1 MDGSN
6 LQALQGYIVVSVV
19 LGCNVIGYLIKHYI
33 PKINKKYIP
42 LIMLFCGILINVII
56 TLSNGAPIDAIVI
69 ISGAVS
75 GLASTGT
82 YEAATGS
89 LGLHKVLGGIFAKK
103 EENEDE
109 EPETEESEE
118 ASEEDSSESEVSEEG
133 ENTSEEVEESE
144 ESEEA
149 SEESGDED

>member
-1 MDGSN
+1 MDGNN
-6 LQALQGYIVVSVV
+6 LQELQGYIVVSVV
-19 LGCNVIGYLIKHYI
+19 LGCNIIGYLIKHYI

-42 LIMLFCGILINVII
+42 LIMLLCGIVINVII

-89 LGLHKVLGGIFAKK
+89 LGLHKVLAGIFAKK
-103 EENEDE
+103 EEEEENE

-118 ASEEDSSESEVSEEG
+118 ESSEDSSESESTEEG
-133 ENTSEEVEESE
+133 EDSGEEVVEEKSSDE
-144 ESEEA
+144 EN
-149 SEESGDED
+149 

>member
-1 MDGSN
+1 MDGNN

-19 LGCNVIGYLIKHYI
+19 LGCNIIGYLIKHYI

-42 LIMLFCGILINVII
+42 LIMLLCGIVINVII

-89 LGLHKVLGGIFAKK
+89 LGLHKVLAGIFAKK
-103 EENEDE
+103 EEEENE
-109 EPETEESEE
+109 EPETEEPEE
-118 ASEEDSSESEVSEEG
+118 ESSEDSSESESTEDEEDSG
-133 ENTSEEVEESE
+133 EEVVEEEQKE
-144 ESEEA
+144 E
-149 SEESGDED
+149 

>member
-1 MDGSN
+1 MDGNN
-6 LQALQGYIVVSVV
+6 LQELQGYIVVSVV
-19 LGCNVIGYLIKHYI
+19 LGCNIIGYLIKHYI

-42 LIMLFCGILINVII
+42 LIMLLCGIVINVII

-89 LGLHKVLGGIFAKK
+89 LGLHKVLAGIFAKK
-103 EENEDE
+103 EEEENE
-109 EPETEESEE
+109 EPETEKSKE
-118 ASEEDSSESEVSEEG
+118 ASEEEVTDEGSSKEGEDSSEEVTDEEPK
-133 ENTSEEVEESE
+133 EE
-144 ESEEA
+144 
-149 SEESGDED
+149 